1 MASTPSEFVER
12 LVAAARLMSMRFDTH
27 AQDMGLTL
35 SRARLLVRLG
45 REDGQTQ
52 TQLAQRLG
60 IASSS
65 VVALV
70 DGLER
75 AGFAERRAEEGDR
88 RTRRV
93 FLTDR
98 ARDRA
103 ADLESFLSSTHD
115 DLLKNI
121 PAGDLATANAVLERL
136 LANLGNGSADD

>member
-1 MASTPSEFVER
+1 MASVPSEFVES
-12 LVAAARLMSMRFDTH
+12 LVAVSRLMAMRLDAH

-75 AGFAERRAEEGDR
+75 AGFAERRAEDGDR

-93 FLTDR
+93 FLTDQ

-103 ADLESFLSSTHD
+103 ADLEGFLSATHA

-121 PAGDLATANAVLERL
+121 PAGDLATANAVLARL
-136 LANLGNGSADD
+136 LANLRNGSADD